1 MVITQSSKNNLL
13 FVMLVQ
19 ILAFITTIMDQLLFF
34 TGHKIRVQTLVLMV
48 DRKMPSTFVK

>member
-13 FVMLVQ
+13 FAMLVQ
-19 ILAFITTIMDQLLFF
+19 ILPFIASIMDQLLFF
-34 TGHKIRVQTLVLMV
+34 TGHKVWVQTLVVMV